1 MLLCN
6 VLPTHAWLA
15 AHAHMAC
22 AVAMDQFKTM
32 MWGQQIAAHAVAI
45 EEVIPV
51 AWGLSLLHNIVHL
64 ILLEWAAQVLQWDG
78 VEAPRGVEEAHLDVV
93 EVPLDVVEAHTG
105 VDLVEGLVDVA
116 ILVFGSVRQS
126 CNF

>member
-22 AVAMDQFKTM
+22 AVAMEMFKTM
-32 MWGQQIAAHAVAI
+32 MWGPQIAAHAVAI

-51 AWGLSLLHNIVHL
+51 GWGLSLLHNIVHL
-64 ILLEWAAQVLQWDG
+64 IHLEMEAQVLEWEVDG
-78 VEAPRGVEEAHLDVV
+78 VEAPLGVAEVHL
-93 EVPLDVVEAHTG
+93 G

-116 ILVFGSVRQS
+116 TLVFARAAISDDD
-126 CNF
+126 

>member
-1 MLLCN
+1 VLLCN

-22 AVAMDQFKTM
+22 AVAMEMFKTM
-32 MWGQQIAAHAVAI
+32 MWGPQIAAHAVAI

-51 AWGLSLLHNIVHL
+51 GWGLSLLHNIVHL
-64 ILLEWAAQVLQWDG
+64 IHLEWAAQVPQWEVDG
-78 VEAPRGVEEAHLDVV
+78 VEAPPGVAEAPLDVV
-93 EVPLDVVEAHTG
+93 EVHSG

-116 ILVFGSVRQS
+116 TLVFARAAISDDD
-126 CNF
+126 

>member
-6 VLPTHAWLA
+6 VLRTHPWLA

-78 VEAPRGVEEAHLDVV
+78 VEAP
-93 EVPLDVVEAHTG
+93 LDVVEAHTG

-116 ILVFGSVRQS
+116 TLVFARAAISDDD
-126 CNF
+126 